1 MWLILATA
9 VISGLA
15 VFVSK
20 FGVSVV
26 NPYIFTGW
34 KNIIVAVLAI
44 AWILTFKDWRTL
56 KILNQKKWLML
67 VLAGLI
73 GGSIP
78 FLLFFK
84 GLSMTSAAQGAFIH
98 KTMFIY
104 VALLAAV
111 FLREKISRGVLAAG
125 LLMILGNVLLLGLIP
140 HRFGWGDGLI
150 LLATLLWAG
159 ESVLSKYLLT
169 DLPARI
175 VIWGRMFFGS
185 VFILLFWLLTGQF
198 ALALAVDSAQI
209 GWIAAS
215 SVLLFGYAATWYSGL
230 KYVKVSAAAAI
241 LLLGSPITTLLSLA
255 FLGEQ
260 ILVSQTVGIILTLAA
275 AVLIFK
281 LSSRYVQEKSARAV

>member
-1 MWLILATA
+1 
-9 VISGLA
+9 
-15 VFVSK
+15 
-20 FGVSVV
+20 
-26 NPYIFTGW
+26 
-34 KNIIVAVLAI
+34 
-44 AWILTFKDWRTL
+44 
-56 KILNQKKWLML
+56 
-67 VLAGLI
+67 
-73 GGSIP
+73 
-78 FLLFFK
+78 
-84 GLSMTSAAQGAFIH
+84 
-98 KTMFIY
+98 
-104 VALLAAV
+104 
-111 FLREKISRGVLAAG
+111 
-125 LLMILGNVLLLGLIP
+125 
-140 HRFGWGDGLI
+140 LI

-185 VFILLFWLLTGQF
+185 VFILLFWLLTCLSGRQAGQF
-198 ALALAVDSAQI
+198 ALAFSLNSAQI
-209 GWIAAS
+209 GWIAVS